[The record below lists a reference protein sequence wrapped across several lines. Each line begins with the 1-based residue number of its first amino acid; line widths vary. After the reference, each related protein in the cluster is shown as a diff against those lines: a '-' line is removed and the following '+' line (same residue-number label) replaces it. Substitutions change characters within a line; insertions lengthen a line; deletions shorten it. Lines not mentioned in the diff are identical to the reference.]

1 MQPLVSIIVP
11 IFNTEEFLS
20 CCLDSLVSQTYQNIE
35 IILVNDG
42 STDSS
47 EKIIQTYAQK
57 DHRISIISQNN
68 GGAGK
73 ARNEGL
79 RKAAGE
85 YITFVDSDDKIE
97 STYIEK
103 LIDPLIKDC
112 DIDISICNYFQS
124 GSIVNFEK
132 ETNDTYD
139 SKDYLEKKMKTS
151 DFSVIVPW
159 GKLFRKKVTRNIF
172 FPENIY
178 FEDEATVYKF
188 FYFSKKITYNNT
200 PLYYYNLRNG
210 SLTQAVISKHP
221 QDAVSVFEKKYIF
234 FKERNEFRFFPYIIA
249 TLLWQQLNLYR
260 LEPNQRATLT
270 SKIKTNLIDFCKYS
284 RNYEHYWALRIFS
297 TFPFFYIIFKKF
309 TSISLKC

>member
-47 EKIIQTYAQK
+47 EKIIQAYAQK
-57 DHRISIISQNN
+57 DQRITIISQNN
-68 GGAGK
+68 SGAGK

-79 RKAAGE
+79 RKATGE
-85 YITFVDSDDKIE
+85 YIAFVDSDDKIE

-103 LIDPLIKDC
+103 LIAPLIKDT
-112 DIDISICNYFQS
+112 DIDISICNYFQN
-124 GSIVNFEK
+124 GSIVILK
-132 ETNDTYD
+132 KKTNVTCD
-139 SKDYLEKKMKTS
+139 SKDFLEEKMKSS
-151 DFSVIVPW
+151 DYSIIVPW
-159 GKLFRKKVTRNIF
+159 GKLFRRKVIKNIF

-178 FEDEATVYKF
+178 FEDEATIYKF
-188 FYFSKKITYNNT
+188 FYFSKKIAYNST

-210 SLTQAVISKHP
+210 SLTQAIISKHP
-221 QDAVSVFEKKYIF
+221 QDAVFVFEKKYFF
-234 FKERNEFRFFPYIIA
+234 FKERNEIRFFPYILA

-260 LEPNQRATLT
+260 LEPNQRATLK
-270 SKIKTNLIDFCKYS
+270 SKLKTNLTDFCKYG
-284 RNYEHYWALRIFS
+284 RNYEHYWTLRIFS